1 MRSRANCSSR
11 WPLTATCGAFSA
23 PPMPILRTN
32 ILANYA
38 GQVWMALMGVVFIPL
53 YIKLLGIEAFGL
65 VGLMLSMQ
73 MLSML
78 FDLGM
83 GGALNRE
90 LARRVHDS
98 SAMHTLGDLVRTF
111 EWLVWPMALMTFSA
125 VWFASGPL
133 ANHFLHPQQL
143 SPAATA
149 HAIAI
154 MGLAVA
160 LQWPSTFYANGLS
173 GLERQPALNL
183 INASFAT
190 LRGGGVLVVL
200 YWISP
205 TISAFMWWY
214 AAMGACQSLVS
225 AITLWRSLPV
235 DPARHASFRV
245 AELRAVGKFAGGLVA
260 IMALSIILTQLDRIV
275 VAAILPLAE
284 LGYFS
289 LAMSIAAGMGRMTQP
304 MFNALY
310 PRYSRLV
317 SLHQYDELTHLYH
330 LSNQCL
336 AVVVAALAAILMVF
350 AKDVVYLWTGNM
362 ATAEK
367 LTLPLMLLVG
377 GTALNGLMNLPYAL
391 QLAHGWT
398 RLTAGANFVGLL
410 LGIPFCIWAVTHHG
424 IVGAALLWFTVN
436 LGFVTVAIPLMHR
449 RLMQG
454 EMARWYRLDILP
466 PFIAAA
472 VFSMIGRALVPS
484 IPRDLQGLLELG
496 VISFMTL
503 LAAAI
508 ASPATRSIVK
518 RKQFLTAS

>member
-1 MRSRANCSSR
+1 
-11 WPLTATCGAFSA
+11 
-23 PPMPILRTN
+23 
-32 ILANYA
+32 
-38 GQVWMALMGVVFIPL
+38 MALMGVVFIPL
-53 YIKLLGIEAFGL
+53 YIKLLGIESFGL
-65 VGLMLSMQ
+65 VGLMLSIQ
-73 MLSML
+73 MLSLL

-90 LARRVHDS
+90 LARRIHDS
-98 SAMHTLGDLVRTF
+98 SVTHTIGDLVRTF
-111 EWLVWPMALMTFSA
+111 EWLVWPIALVIFGV
-125 VWFASGPL
+125 VWIASDPL
-133 ANHFLHPQQL
+133 ANHWLHPERL
-143 SPAATA
+143 SRATTA

-190 LRGGGVLVVL
+190 LRGAGVLAVL

-225 AITLWRSLPV
+225 ATTLWHSLPRE
-235 DPARHASFRV
+235 PERRAAFRA
-245 AELRAVGKFAGGLVA
+245 AELRAVGRFAGGLVA
-260 IMALSIILTQLDRIV
+260 IMALSVMLTQLDRIV
-275 VAAILPLAE
+275 VASILPLAE

-317 SLHQYDELTHLYH
+317 SLHQYDELANLYH

-336 AVVVAALAAILMVF
+336 AVVVAALAAVLMVF
-350 AKDVVYLWTGNM
+350 AKDVVYLWTGNILM
-362 ATAEK
+362 AEK
-367 LTLPLMLLVG
+367 LTLPLMLLVA

-398 RLTAGANFVGLL
+398 RLTAGANLVGLI

-424 IVGAALLWFTVN
+424 ITGAAFLWFAIN
-436 LGFVTVAIPLMHR
+436 FGFVTVAVPLMHR
-449 RLMQG
+449 RLMRG
-454 EMARWYRLDILP
+454 EIMRWYGRDVLP
-466 PFIAAA
+466 PFIGAA
-472 VFSMIGRALVPS
+472 VFIAISRFMVPS
-484 IPRDLQGLLELG
+484 IARDLHGVFELG

-508 ASPATRSIVK
+508 SSPATRSIMM
-518 RKQFLTAS
+518 RKLFRTLG